1 MFRAT
6 RSPVN
11 SAKLEN
17 VWEVQCMTGVS
28 GIRSSRGMQIGMAR
42 RRQAGIVV
50 SMAGREE
57 QWTEEG
63 GRREGSGEPCSQRLT
78 TSAAPYSLACFY
90 DDTLELTR
98 FFEVQLHKVRTGL

>member
-1 MFRAT
+1 MHDWSQWHQEQQRYAD
-6 RSPVN
+6 RN
-11 SAKLEN
+11 GKAK
-17 VWEVQCMTGVS
+17 
-28 GIRSSRGMQIGMAR
+28 
-42 RRQAGIVV
+42 AGRDC
-50 SMAGREE
+50 SEHGREE

-78 TSAAPYSLACFY
+78 ASAAPYSLACFY